1 MKKVL
6 YIQPRIEVL
15 KIKGEYIMAE
25 YSGAMSEE
33 KGMTDGIPFSGHG
46 SGTSNTGDG
55 ANIGAKGNFSLW
67 EDDADDSMNW

>member
-1 MKKVL
+1 
-6 YIQPRIEVL
+6 
-15 KIKGEYIMAE
+15 MAE

>member
-15 KIKGEYIMAE
+15 IIKGEYIMAE
-25 YSGAMSEE
+25 YSGATAE
-33 KGMTDGIPFSGHG
+33 KGENTEDIPFSGHG
-46 SGTSNTGDG
+46 TTDTGDG

>member
-1 MKKVL
+1 MKKIL

-25 YSGAMSEE
+25 YSGAMSE
-33 KGMTDGIPFSGHG
+33 KNGMTDGIPFNGKG
-46 SGTSNTGDG
+46 SSNTADG
-55 ANIGAKGNFSLW
+55 ADLGAKGNFSLW